1 MDGLT
6 VDAPTASISG
16 NQTDGYPVVG
26 ETVANAVIEIT
37 NAQGEVVGTVT
48 ADEEGNYRIV
58 IAPDQVDPEENLNV
72 AAIVTAGGKDYRSGN
87 TPITVPMEK
96 RLRHSLIQ
104 RLPGTKQSA
113 EPQSQVL
120 QSF

>member
-1 MDGLT
+1 MRKVTGPLKYRKFREGDTITVVAETDGKDPSAPITVTVDGLT

-37 NAQGEVVGTVT
+37 NGQGEVVGTGT

-58 IAPDQVDPEENLNV
+58 IAPEQVDPKKK
-72 AAIVTAGGKDYRSGN
+72 TG
-87 TPITVPMEK
+87 M
-96 RLRHSLIQ
+96 
-104 RLPGTKQSA
+104 
-113 EPQSQVL
+113 SQQL
-120 QSF
+120 